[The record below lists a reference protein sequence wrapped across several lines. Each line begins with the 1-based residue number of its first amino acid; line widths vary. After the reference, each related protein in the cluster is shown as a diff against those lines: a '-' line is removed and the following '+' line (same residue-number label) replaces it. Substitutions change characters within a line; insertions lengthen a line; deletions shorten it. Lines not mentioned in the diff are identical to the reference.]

1 MVLADQDSWD
11 RYAAAHWLNL
21 RRWLDDNPDDELAE
35 ELRREL
41 TEDPRRHVR
50 YRREHLGWASSH
62 SSGADRWGRS
72 RRRPLKGPAP
82 FGRLG
87 RARRS
92 AERRGRH
99 GGRRGLTASG
109 LHPVLLLAPD
119 PAEQERCAA
128 YLAGARV
135 TGALVLSPH
144 DGHPLPGLLRR
155 AGVPTVLSGRPAD
168 SDAGLAYVDVDN
180 RAAAERA
187 VRWLRER
194 GRRTVAAVAGPQDMA
209 AARERLAG
217 YRAAMGAELRPA
229 LVEIA
234 DFTRTGGR
242 RATARLLAR
251 EPGIDAVFAASDQ
264 MALGAL
270 QAVRDAGRG
279 APEVAV
285 IGFDDVR
292 HVAGDAEP
300 ALTTVHQPSAEMG
313 RALARL
319 LLAGRGGAD
328 ALVFPTRLVVR
339 GSA

>member
-1 MVLADQDSWD
+1 MAADEGG
-11 RYAAAHWLNL
+11 RPTLETVAARAGVSRATVSRVVNGSTTVAPEIRARVGAAL
-21 RRWLDDNPDDELAE
+21 
-35 ELRREL
+35 REL
-41 TEDPRRHVR
+41 GYVPH
-50 YRREHLGWASSH
+50 
-62 SSGADRWGRS
+62 GAARTLAG
-72 RRRPLKGPAP
+72 
-82 FGRLG
+82 
-87 RARRS
+87 RRS
-92 AERRGRH
+92 DTVAIVVCEPDSRVFDDPWLGEFVRGARAE
-99 GGRRGLTASG
+99 LTASG

-135 TGALVLSPH
+135 TGALVLSSH

-155 AGVPTVLSGRPAD
+155 AGVPTVLSGRPAEA
-168 SDAGLAYVDVDN
+168 DAGLAYVDVDN

-217 YRAAMGAELRPA
+217 YRAAMGAELRPS

-285 IGFDDVR
+285 VGFDDVR